1 MSKHSERRLRARM
14 IRAAAKASDFQLE
27 AVGVTFI
34 AAAEDDTANAPK
46 RFSMV
51 AYTGGPMQVSAYGP
65 PVAIDLGGLTA
76 KAPIPI
82 LANHDHTQIVG
93 HADEI
98 EVTANSLKL
107 SGLISGA
114 GPAAVEVQASAA
126 RGFPWKA
133 SVGARPDKMEFVGE
147 GVQTKVNGKTL
158 TGPLYVARKSTLGE
172 VSFVAVA
179 ADGRTSAKVAAS
191 AAYTRKD
198 VDMKFEQWVEA
209 MGLSLAELRDDQVNK
224 LRAKYDAEVKA
235 AADKQLI
242 EGGAAPVIEPPKFDL
257 SGVVLTYEKHVASV
271 QAKASGYVGK
281 IAADKLATI
290 QAAASTKAAELK
302 AQALS
307 EEWAPTRLEVELVKA
322 AAAVDVEL
330 IKAEMPKGPAIH
342 SSMRDT
348 SPTVIEAAFSRSV
361 GLPSLDKHYK
371 PEILEAADRHF
382 RNLGLQELLLIAAA
396 GNGYSGRQRVGV
408 DNLREVLEYAFPVRA
423 SGVSILDVDGIL
435 SSTGNKLLLDGFMT
449 VPQTWRAVAAPKT
462 VSDFKTVTAYRLTA
476 DLEYE
481 EVGSSGE
488 IHHGS
493 LGEESYT
500 MRAKTYARMLSLTRT
515 DIVNDD
521 LNAFDD
527 LRNRLGMGAALKMN
541 KVFWTAWITAASGGA
556 FWTAARGNLQTS
568 SALSLTTLGT
578 AVALFRKMAGPD
590 GNLLSLEPRFLLVP
604 PELEVLARQ
613 YYSSLEWRDTTANTK
628 MATANIYYQRFTP
641 IVVPELSN
649 TGYTGYSA
657 TSWWLLADPAVLAS
671 AVMAFL
677 NGQQSPTIES
687 ADADFNTLGI
697 QFRGY
702 HDFGAAMTEYRASA
716 HSTA

>member
-1 MSKHSERRLRARM
+1 MSKHSERRQRAM
-14 IRAAAKASDFQLE
+14 IRAAAKAQDFQLA
-27 AVGVTFI
+27 AVGVEWI
-34 AAAEDDTANAPK
+34 KAAESDGADKPK
-46 RFSMV
+46 RFSMI
-51 AYTGGPMQVSAYGP
+51 AYTGGPMQVSSYGP
-65 PVAIDLGGLTA
+65 PVAIDLSGLTA

-82 LANHDHTQIVG
+82 LANHDHTQVVG
-93 HADEI
+93 HADVVEI
-98 EVTANSLKL
+98 TATNVKL
-107 SGLISGA
+107 DGLISGA
-114 GPAAVEVQASAA
+114 GPAAAEVQASAG

-133 SVGARPDKMEFVGE
+133 SVGARPDKMEFVAE

-191 AAYTRKD
+191 AAHTRKD
-198 VDMKFEQWVEA
+198 WNMDFTQWVEA
-209 MGLSLAELRDDQVNK
+209 MGLSLADLRDDQVAK
-224 LRAKYDAEVKA
+224 LQAKYNAEVKA
-235 AADKQLI
+235 AATKQPI
-242 EGGAAPVIEPPKFDL
+242 EGGSAPKVEAPKFDL

-281 IAADKLATI
+281 IPSDKLADI
-290 QAAASTKAAELK
+290 QAKASQKAAELK
-302 AQALS
+302 AQALND
-307 EEWAPTRLEVELVKA
+307 EWAPVRLEVELVKA
-322 AAAVDVEL
+322 AAAADVEL

-348 SPTVIEAAFSRSV
+348 SPTVIEAAFSRSI
-361 GLPSLDKHYK
+361 GLPKLDTHYK
-371 PEILEAADRHF
+371 PEVLEAADKHF
-382 RNLGLQELLLIAAA
+382 RNLGLQELLLIAAS
-396 GNGYSGRQRVGV
+396 GNGYGGRQRIGV
-408 DNLREVLEYAFPVRA
+408 DNLREILEYAFPVRA
-423 SGVSILDVDGIL
+423 SGVSVLDVDGIL
-435 SSTGNKLLLDGFMT
+435 SNTGNKLLLDGFMT
-449 VPQTWRAVAAPKT
+449 VPQSWRAVAAPKT

-488 IHHGS
+488 IHHGT

-500 MRAKTYARMLSLTRT
+500 MRAKTYAKMLTLTREN
-515 DIVNDD
+515 IVNDD
-521 LNAFDD
+521 LGAFDD

-541 KVFWTAWITAASGGA
+541 KVFWTAWISAAAGAA

-578 AVALFRKMAGPD
+578 AVTLFRQMAGPD
-590 GNLLSLEPRFLLVP
+590 GNMLSLEPKHLLVP

-613 YYSSLEWRDTTANTK
+613 YFSSLEWRDTTANTK
-628 MATANIYYQRFTP
+628 IATSNIYYQRFTP
-641 IVVPELSN
+641 VVVPELSN
-649 TGYTGYSA
+649 SGYTGYSA
-657 TSWWLLADPAVLAS
+657 TSWWLLADPAILAS

-702 HDFGAAMTEYRASA
+702 HDFGAAMTEYRAST
-716 HSTA
+716 HSTS